1 MSGSL
6 VNIFLDYEIIQLT
19 FSSLSLIACILV
31 IIMYIKIKTLHVEA
45 FKIII
50 MLISLDAIW
59 STLIILS
66 DSLYFTNEPPLS
78 ICYTIYVF

>member
-1 MSGSL
+1 MSGL
-6 VNIFLDYEIIQLT
+6 FGNRFLNYQIIQIT
-19 FSSLSLIACILV
+19 FSSLSFIACTLV

-66 DSLYFTNEPPLS
+66 DSLYYANEPPVKLCF
-78 ICYTIYVF
+78 IIYVF

>member
-1 MSGSL
+1 MPGSII
-6 VNIFLDYEIIQLT
+6 NRFLDYQIIQIT
-19 FSSLSLIACILV
+19 FSSLSLIACISV

-66 DSLYFTNEPPLS
+66 DSLYFVYEPPLS
-78 ICYTIYVF
+78 ICYIIYVF